1 MNSRTPSRK
10 TRFKRAI
17 LQLVASACFVGLA
30 CQSGCAVLSIP
41 SYRADSYAGGEH
53 SMAESSSGTAVLDE
67 CDEAR
72 YEPVFPVPALPAI
85 PTPGFIKRWKEHK
98 NLPEGPKGLKFHPLP
113 TRPMFQPK
121 PGSAPMNPDWD
132 CAEIP
137 SDATHLH
144 GPDQFGIVP
153 QRSQWSNVTQP
164 ESNPVGSGTIDSTKQ
179 GKAPTASLS
188 EPTPVEEIP
197 RPN

>member
-17 LQLVASACFVGLA
+17 SQLVAYACFVGLA

-41 SYRADSYAGGEH
+41 SYRADGYAASEH
-53 SMAESSSGTAVLDE
+53 SMAASSSATVVIDE
-67 CDEAR
+67 CDETR
-72 YEPVFPVPALPAI
+72 YEPVFPVPSLPAI
-85 PTPGFIKRWKEHK
+85 PTPGFIKRWKEHR

-121 PGSAPMNPDWD
+121 PGSAPMNPTWECTDV
-132 CAEIP
+132 P
-137 SDATHLH
+137 SDATNLQS
-144 GPDQFGIVP
+144 PDQFGILP

-164 ESNPVGSGTIDSTKQ
+164 ESNPVGSGVVDPAKQ
-179 GKAPTASLS
+179 DKAPAASLS